1 MAANV
6 AKFIQLNNFLVCLWY
21 EMIKT
26 VVVTL
31 LFDAEIRVMRWI
43 SGKILNLC
51 VNYIMRNLFM
61 AFAVLLAVLSATAAG
76 YSDRGRRLVEQ
87 CRVAV
92 DGRNYAV
99 LRAKGDE
106 LRRLGA
112 ADGNEAEEVAGICHI
127 LGAAIATHDT
137 IAFDREIEFLK
148 SHYDKFREARDY
160 EIAPLMARTLGK
172 YYHFIYNAYSSS
184 LQYYLEALEMDRAAG
199 NHSDMIADLS
209 AIAVMYLHKGD
220 DPAGM
225 DYAVKAYN
233 EAKHLGHQPSLYVTA
248 ANLGNYLY
256 NEGKYT
262 EALAY
267 VEEARAIAS
276 GLHYDME
283 RVYIDTFMASIYESL
298 GNKKQAERHYR
309 HSLAG
314 PSGTTRYDMIYARI
328 KYASFLSSEGR
339 YAEAMQF
346 TDSIEDMTERFGMR
360 TFAVQVYPLA
370 AECREGVGD
379 YKGALDYQRKYIDV
393 SRRIFSEERER
404 ELAILDLRYKVSE
417 EKRINAA
424 QSLDLMRRK
433 RQVELA
439 VGVALLLL
447 LAGVLMVFYHRK
459 HVASLKAI
467 VRSHLDKA
475 EAERQLKERYQR
487 MLDEINGS
495 QLKPSGL
502 DSDRG
507 DELFHRLESLM
518 NDDKAYRQCDM
529 SLEKAAA
536 MLGTNRTYLSQVV
549 NSHAG
554 SFSTYVNRYRL
565 SEAIALLSD
574 PANDD
579 SLKNIGLSV
588 GFTSPSNFYSLF
600 RQKVG
605 MAPSVFRQNVRDISS
620 EASDGI

>member
-1 MAANV
+1 M
-6 AKFIQLNNFLVCLWY
+6 Y
-21 EMIKT
+21 
-26 VVVTL
+26 
-31 LFDAEIRVMRWI
+31 
-43 SGKILNLC
+43 
-51 VNYIMRNLFM
+51 VNYILRNLF
-61 AFAVLLAVLSATAAG
+61 LAMMVWVAALSALAAP

-92 DGRNYAV
+92 DGRNYAA
-99 LRAKGDE
+99 LRARGDE
-106 LRRLGA
+106 LRRLGSA
-112 ADGNEAEEVAGICHI
+112 SGNEAEEVAGICHI

-137 IAFDREIEFLK
+137 IAFDQEIEFLK
-148 SHYDKFREARDY
+148 SRYDRIVESRDT
-160 EIAPLMARTLGK
+160 ELASLMARTLGK

-184 LQYYLEALEMDRAAG
+184 LQYYLEALEMDRAVD
-199 NHSDMIADLS
+199 NKVDMTADLS

-220 DPAGM
+220 DQAGM

-233 EAKHLGHQPSLYVTA
+233 EAKKLNHQPSLYVTA

-267 VEEARAIAS
+267 VEEAGAIAS
-276 GLHYDME
+276 RLHYDME
-283 RVYIDTFMASIYESL
+283 HVYLDTFLASIYESI
-298 GNKKQAERHYR
+298 GNIKQAERHYR
-309 HSLAG
+309 LALG
-314 PSGTTRYDMIYARI
+314 HPRGTTPYDMIYARI
-328 KYASFLSSEGR
+328 KYATFLYGGKR
-339 YAEAMQF
+339 YSEAMQL
-346 TDSIEDMTERFGMR
+346 TDSIEDMTRRFGMR
-360 TFAVQVYPLA
+360 TFAAQLYPLA
-370 AECREGVGD
+370 AACREAVGD
-379 YKGALDYQRKYIDV
+379 YRGALEYQRKYIDV
-393 SRRIFSEERER
+393 SRLIFSEERER

-447 LAGVLMVFYHRK
+447 AAGVIMVIYHRR

-475 EAERQLKERYQR
+475 EAEKQLKERYQR
-487 MLDEINGS
+487 MLDEMNGA
-495 QLKPSGL
+495 QIKTSGL
-502 DSDRG
+502 DSERG
-507 DELFHRLESLM
+507 DELFLRLESLM

-529 SLEKAAA
+529 SLEKAASI
-536 MLGTNRTYLSQVV
+536 LGTNRTYLSQVV

-605 MAPSVFRQNVRDISS
+605 MAPSVFRQNVRDISA
-620 EASDGI
+620 EAESDC